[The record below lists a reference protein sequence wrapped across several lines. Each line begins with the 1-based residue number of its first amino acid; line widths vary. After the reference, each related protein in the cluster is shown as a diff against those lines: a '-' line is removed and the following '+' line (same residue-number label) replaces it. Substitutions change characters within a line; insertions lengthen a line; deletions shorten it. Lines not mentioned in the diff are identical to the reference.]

1 MKMNKLLKFLIVL
14 AVTTAVSACVEYPTA
29 DQFAI
34 PAIEHVEV
42 SVAGNEVSLLCRVSS
57 EIPEK
62 ENCGVVY
69 WTGTEEKS
77 EVKCESNTGD
87 SFRVYLPNLKY
98 DEDYSY
104 N

>member
-1 MKMNKLLKFLIVL
+1 MVS

-34 PAIEHVEV
+34 PTIEHVEI

-62 ENCGVVY
+62 RTAEWYIGQ
-69 WTGTEEKS
+69 ELRRSRK
-77 EVKCESNTGD
+77 
-87 SFRVYLPNLKY
+87 
-98 DEDYSY
+98 
-104 N
+104 